1 MELRKVFD
9 EIDTADDGVIWFEEF
24 EAAMKKTTLPM
35 SELQAIFDNIDVNR
49 NGHIMYTEFIAAALF
64 AQG

>member
-1 MELRKVFD
+1 VFD
-9 EIDTADDGVIWFEEF
+9 EIDKTDDGVITFEEF

-35 SELQAIFDNIDVNR
+35 EELHAVFDKIDVNR

>member
-1 MELRKVFD
+1 MFD
-9 EIDTADDGVIWFEEF
+9 EIDKTDDGVITYEEF
-24 EAAMKKTTLPM
+24 EAAMKKTKLPM
-35 SELQAIFDNIDVNR
+35 EELQAIFDKIDVNR

>member
-1 MELRKVFD
+1 MDK
-9 EIDTADDGVIWFEEF
+9 TDDGVITYEEF
-24 EAAMKKTTLPM
+24 EAAMKKTKLPM
-35 SELQAIFDNIDVNR
+35 EELHAVFDKIDVNR

>member
-1 MELRKVFD
+1 MFD
-9 EIDTADDGVIWFEEF
+9 EIDKADDGVITFDEF
-24 EAAMKKTTLPM
+24 EAAVKKTTLPM
-35 SELQAIFDNIDVNR
+35 EELHAAFDTINVNR

>member
-1 MELRKVFD
+1 MDK
-9 EIDTADDGVIWFEEF
+9 TDDGVITYEEF
-24 EAAMKKTTLPM
+24 EAAMKKTKLPM
-35 SELQAIFDNIDVNR
+35 EEFHAVFDKIDVNR